1 MNEED
6 LVVMVIEDEHI
17 LLEAITKKFKVMNIG
32 VVSCISGQ
40 QGLNYLS
47 ELDTLPHAIWLD
59 YYLKDMNGL
68 EFMQKLKEKEK
79 WAKIP
84 VFVVS
89 NSAGPEK
96 VKMMLALGAKKY
108 ILKAEYHLDEI
119 IKMIIDYLR
128 GEQKKGVA

>member
-1 MNEED
+1 MNDED
-6 LVVMVIEDEHI
+6 LVIMVIEDEHI

-40 QGLNYLS
+40 QALDYLS
-47 ELDTLPHAIWLD
+47 ELDTLPSAIWLD

-68 EFMQKLKEKEK
+68 EFMQKLKERQD
-79 WAKIP
+79 WSNIP

-119 IKMIIDYLR
+119 IRMIIDYIR
-128 GEQKKGVA
+128 NGGKEKA